1 MDFNFAE
8 KLAAARQERGLTQ
21 KQLAD
26 RLGVT
31 AQAVSKWETG
41 GSLPDLEM
49 FRMLVQLLGCSA
61 DFLLEH
67 EISGESKVN
76 MQLMERTAGWV
87 SEICRDDVLEI
98 VVGEGLIPMLE
109 ECNADNF
116 QVIHNVRVR
125 LAREWGISVPI
136 IRLMDQPGYQPNE
149 YSILLHGKPVINWK
163 LEYPRRFCFQNEAK
177 AIPEEQL
184 VKDPAYGIEGAWS
197 DTEIEGCNSVSAME
211 LMVGQLDKVIL
222 QNYDKIIN
230 RQTVSGLVD
239 IVRKRYPAVVAG
251 VVPEKVSLSRLQ
263 KVIGS
268 LVVQGCPV
276 NRLDYIIEFLEDYAE
291 EDAGWQI
298 EQLRAI
304 LKS

>member
-21 KQLAD
+21 RQLAD

-49 FRMLVQLLGCSA
+49 LRMIAQQLGCSL

-67 EISGESKVN
+67 EVSEDSKVN
-76 MQLMERTAGWV
+76 MMLLERTA
-87 SEICRDDVLEI
+87 EIEKAICRDVLVIE
-98 VVGEGLIPMLE
+98 VGVGLVPMLVE
-109 ECNADNF
+109 SNADNY
-116 QVIHNVRVR
+116 QVIHNLRMR
-125 LAREWGISVPI
+125 LAMEWGISVPI
-136 IRLMDQPGYQPNE
+136 IRMMDTLKNYEPNE
-149 YSILLHGKPVINWK
+149 YSILLHGRPVIHWK
-163 LEYPRRFCFQNEAK
+163 LEYPKRFWFQNEARV
-177 AIPEEQL
+177 IPKEQL
-184 VKDPAYGIEGAWS
+184 VKDPVYDIEGTWS
-197 DTEIEGCNSVSAME
+197 DTKIEGCHSVSAME

-230 RQTVSGLVD
+230 RQTVSILVD
-239 IVRKRYPAVVAG
+239 IVRRRYPAVVAG

-263 KVIGS
+263 RVIGE

-291 EDAGWQI
+291 KDAGWQI
-298 EQLRAI
+298 GQLKAL
-304 LKS
+304 LKA

>member
-1 MDFNFAE
+1 MEFNFAE

-49 FRMLVQLLGCSA
+49 LRMTAQQLECSV

-67 EISGESKVN
+67 EVSGNSKVN
-76 MQLMERTAGWV
+76 MMVMERTA
-87 SEICRDDVLEI
+87 EIERAICKDVLVIE
-98 VVGEGLIPMLE
+98 VGVDLIPMLAE
-109 ECNADNF
+109 YNADNY
-116 QVIHNVRVR
+116 QVIHNLRVR

-136 IRLMDQPGYQPNE
+136 IRLMDQVNYEPNE
-149 YSILLHGKPVINWK
+149 YSILLHGRPVINWK
-163 LEYPRRFCFQNEAK
+163 LEYPKRFWFQNEAK
-177 AIPEEQL
+177 VIPGKLL
-184 VKDPAYGIEGAWS
+184 VKDPVYDIEGAWS
-197 DTEIEGCNSVSAME
+197 DTEIEGCHSVSAME
-211 LMVGQLDKVIL
+211 LMVGQLDKIIV

-230 RQTVSGLVD
+230 RQTVCGLLD
-239 IVRKRYPAVVAG
+239 IVRKRYPAVAAG

-263 KVIGS
+263 RVIGG

-298 EQLRAI
+298 EQLKAL

>member
-21 KQLAD
+21 RQLAD

-41 GSLPDLEM
+41 GSLPDLELL
-49 FRMLVQLLGCSA
+49 RMIAQLLECSA

-67 EISGESKVN
+67 EVNGGSKVN
-76 MQLMERTAGWV
+76 MMLMERTA
-87 SEICRDDVLEI
+87 EIERAIDRDVLMI
-98 VVGEGLIPMLE
+98 RVGIDLIPMLVE
-109 ECNADNF
+109 NNTDNF
-116 QVIHNVRVR
+116 PVIHNLRVR
-125 LAREWGISVPI
+125 LAKEWGINVPI
-136 IRLMDQPGYQPNE
+136 IRLMDDTNYEPNE
-149 YSILLHGKPVINWK
+149 YSILLHGKSVINWK
-163 LEYPRRFCFQNEAK
+163 LEYPKRFWFQNEAK
-177 AIPEEQL
+177 AIPEARL
-184 VKDPAYGIEGAWS
+184 VKDPVYGIEGAWS
-197 DTEIEGCNSVSAME
+197 DTEVKGCHSVSAME
-211 LMVGQLDKVIL
+211 LMVGQLDKVIV

-230 RQTVSGLVD
+230 RQTVSFLVD

-263 KVIGS
+263 RVIGG

-291 EDAGWQI
+291 KDVGWQI
-298 EQLRAI
+298 EQLKAV
-304 LKS
+304 LK

>member
-8 KLAAARQERGLTQ
+8 KLAAVRQDRGLTQ
-21 KQLAD
+21 KQLAE

-49 FRMLVQLLGCSA
+49 LKMIVQLLECSA

-67 EISGESKVN
+67 DVNGDSRVN
-76 MQLMERTAGWV
+76 MMLMERTAEIEN
-87 SEICRDDVLEI
+87 EICQDVLMI
-98 VVGEGLIPMLE
+98 RVGAGLIPMLAE
-109 ECNADNF
+109 GNTDNYH
-116 QVIHNVRVR
+116 VIHKLRVR

-136 IRLMDQPGYQPNE
+136 IRLMDQAGYEPNE

-163 LEYPRRFCFQNEAK
+163 LEYPMRFCFQNEAK

-184 VKDPAYGIEGAWS
+184 VKDPVYGIEGVWS
-197 DTEIEGCNSVSAME
+197 DKEIEGCHSVSAME

-222 QNYDKIIN
+222 QNYDRIIN
-230 RQTVSGLVD
+230 RQTVSSLVD
-239 IVRKRYPAVVAG
+239 IVRKRYPAVVSG
-251 VVPEKVSLSRLQ
+251 IVPETVSLSRLQ
-263 KVIGS
+263 SVIGG

-291 EDAGWQI
+291 EDTVWQI
-298 EQLRAI
+298 EQLKTL

>member
-41 GSLPDLEM
+41 GSMPDLEM
-49 FRMLVQLLGCSA
+49 LKMIVQLLECSA
-61 DFLLEH
+61 DFLLGH
-67 EISGESKVN
+67 EVSGDSRVN
-76 MQLMERTAGWV
+76 MMLMERTAEIEK
-87 SEICRDDVLEI
+87 EICRDVLVIE
-98 VVGEGLIPMLE
+98 VGVGLVPMLA
-109 ECNADNF
+109 ECNNDYY
-116 QVIHNVRVR
+116 QVIHNLRLR
-125 LAREWGISVPI
+125 LASEWGISVPI
-136 IRLMDQPGYQPNE
+136 IRLMDQAGYEPNE

-184 VKDPAYGIEGAWS
+184 VKDPAYGIEGTWS
-197 DTEIEGCNSVSAME
+197 DTEIEGCHSVSAME

-239 IVRKRYPAVVAG
+239 IVRKRYPAVVTG

-263 KVIGS
+263 RVIGG

-298 EQLRAI
+298 EQLKAL

>member
-21 KQLAD
+21 RQLAD

-49 FRMLVQLLGCSA
+49 LRMIVQLLECSA

-67 EISGESKVN
+67 EVSGDSRVN
-76 MQLMERTAGWV
+76 MMLVERTA
-87 SEICRDDVLEI
+87 EIEKAICRDVL
-98 VVGEGLIPMLE
+98 VVEVGMGLVPMLME
-109 ECNADNF
+109 GNADNY
-116 QVIHNVRVR
+116 QVIHNLRVR

-136 IRLMDQPGYQPNE
+136 IRMMDQINYEPNE
-149 YSILLHGKPVINWK
+149 YSILLHGKRVINWK
-163 LEYPRRFCFQNEAK
+163 LEYPKRFFFQNEAK
-177 AIPEEQL
+177 SIPEAQL
-184 VKDPAYGIEGAWS
+184 VKDPVYGIEGTWS
-197 DTEIEGCNSVSAME
+197 DKGLEGCHSVSALE
-211 LMVGQLDKVIL
+211 LMIGQLDKVIL

-230 RQTVSGLVD
+230 RQTVSLLVD
-239 IVRKRYPAVVAG
+239 IVRKRYPAVVSG

-263 KVIGS
+263 RVIGS

-276 NRLDYIIEFLEDYAE
+276 NRLDYIIEFLEDYAQ
-291 EDAGWQI
+291 EDPGWQT
-298 EQLRAI
+298 EK
-304 LKS
+304 LKALLKP